1 MKAIPFDFKLKD
13 YPTRL
18 SPVFVFPN
26 KKSELKIT
34 CIRSDQYKKFNDL
47 MNLASGTHVRV
58 ENTQLYYS
66 TLGNSELVFEDKCH
80 APYE

>member
-1 MKAIPFDFKLKD
+1 MKPIPFDFKLKD
-13 YPTRL
+13 YPTKL
-18 SPVFVFPN
+18 SPAFVLPT
-26 KKSELKIT
+26 KRSELRIT
-34 CIRSDQYKKFNDL
+34 CIRSDQYKKFNEL
-47 MNLASGTHVRV
+47 MNLAAGIHVKT

>member
-1 MKAIPFDFKLKD
+1 
-13 YPTRL
+13 
-18 SPVFVFPN
+18 
-26 KKSELKIT
+26 
-34 CIRSDQYKKFNDL
+34 
-47 MNLASGTHVRV
+47 MNLAAGIHVKT